1 MINLKPYDVIE
12 TIKERF
18 LSISKEII
26 QKTEKI
32 NNLKKENF
40 DNANNEFIKLNIEEG
55 DITLKKCFIDELGFS
70 NLKGNGFDP
79 TYNYYRKDEKIIVKI
94 ESPGNTSIIYTPID
108 FEGEYT
114 ILTINGL
121 KKKDK
126 EPEKLED
133 NLFCSREF
141 GEFSIDIRLTIDDR
155 VIKNKKPDIKEVKGE
170 LILEYFLEQK
180 NKGGKLIINEQ
191 EEI

>member
-94 ESPGNTSIIYTPID
+94 ESPGNTSIIDTLID

-114 ILTINGL
+114 ILTISGL

-180 NKGGKLIINEQ
+180 NKGGELIINEQ

>member
-94 ESPGNTSIIYTPID
+94 ESPGNTSIIDTPID

-155 VIKNKKPDIKEVKGE
+155 VIKNQKPDIKELKGE
-170 LILEYFLEQK
+170 IIIEYSLEQK
-180 NKGGKLIINEQ
+180 NKGGELIINE
-191 EEI
+191 

>member
-18 LSISKEII
+18 LSISKKII

-94 ESPGNTSIIYTPID
+94 ESPGNTSIIDTPID

>member
-94 ESPGNTSIIYTPID
+94 ESPGNTSIIDTPID

-180 NKGGKLIINEQ
+180 NKGWKLIINEQ

>member
-94 ESPGNTSIIYTPID
+94 ESPGNTSIIDTPID